1 MRKKV
6 LYGIVLGS
14 VLLFS
19 CTLNK
24 NLSTTVM
31 AATVVEE
38 AGSTENNK
46 YEILDMPIVSITT
59 PEGTKINTKEEYV
72 SASIEIIDEKGVV
85 DMEQTDISIRLRG
98 NSTLNAEKKS
108 YKVKFDKKQN
118 PLNLGDGKG
127 KTWALLANP

>member
-1 MRKKV
+1 
-6 LYGIVLGS
+6 
-14 VLLFS
+14 
-19 CTLNK
+19 
-24 NLSTTVM
+24 M